1 MKKPVLIYVALIAL
15 IATCTV
21 ANAQESNLKPT
32 FINKVKKIFNLKKDS
47 SLNNILKK
55 NEISPLDAF
64 EGVWTS
70 EDTEFVTVF
79 THNKYTDT
87 MKVYT
92 FSFTHNGLVEEKIID
107 IKDNIVKT
115 HVTNSLNGWD
125 VKVDYRVIN
134 NNVLIANFEGSTD
147 ITSMFYRANIQTNHP
162 IIF

>member
-1 MKKPVLIYVALIAL
+1 MKKTVLILIAL
-15 IATCTV
+15 IATCTFTE
-21 ANAQESNLKPT
+21 AIAQESNFKPT
-32 FINKVKKIFNLKKDS
+32 FISKVRKIFNLKKDS
-47 SLNNILKK
+47 SLNNILNK
-55 NEISPLDAF
+55 NKLSPLHTF

-70 EDTEFVTVF
+70 EDTDFVTVF
-79 THNKYTDT
+79 THNPNNDT

-92 FSFTHNGLVEEKIID
+92 FSFTHNGLVEEKIIE
-107 IKDNIVKT
+107 IKDSIVTT

-147 ITSMFYRANIQTNHP
+147 ITSMFYKANIQKNHP